1 MSLASLLVFAALW
14 AVPNGQKLASV
25 ENGELEGTTVMN
37 GVTLVRVTD
46 GATPVFE
53 DGGEYYLGVPSK
65 VMRARMKTIV
75 ENPDDVPTTK
85 FTLPGAKTAMSLPT
99 TAYDVVVIAP
109 PDHVE
114 KWNAYATLRHEQF
127 PDLTFEVVNT
137 FDIYDAY
144 PYPEWA
150 SANSKTADDD
160 CRNAAESIHKYLRE
174 NAREK
179 GVSYVILGSSWINA
193 QELDAGGT
201 WTNAPDT
208 VVHYLD
214 YTPMSITNSVPGI
227 KAKPRYDIYL
237 PSDMFYACLDINAAA
252 KYPWTAQSTN
262 DSEVVYSTIYYEDNS
277 DYRKSLYD
285 TGVDLIVS
293 RQPLKPISTWTS
305 VDDHTTKIWTQDEL
319 FTCFTQKLVRV
330 ATNYKGTGRI
340 GLTYGT
346 FGSTYTRGGAL
357 PADYEFY
364 DDIPNLFS
372 SERHSSI
379 YQDTEVAVRHVLRN
393 RIAQYRPVKA
403 VDTLGDQA
411 WTLGYATCSAASANF
426 YATDHDYATADN
438 HGWALGTGW
447 MSLASLK
454 TATGLIL
461 LNDVSLPC
469 QTGWQ
474 DYTGKDS
481 SGIVTCQPSMGEG
494 GVDSPFGGCVAS
506 VNNTREG
513 WSGGVDSD
521 SLSYTLSHQITR
533 AFCQENQDAGSTW
546 LQTHLVYA
554 GITETNEVSGTSVGN
569 TGMWCLLEHTLYGD
583 PLVKAP
589 AMTEDLSSSGSV
601 ELEAGSTNAYMSA
614 SSTGDMTWSGNA
626 RLKIMKDVSVAGT
639 AFTAEDGVTG
649 GVGGYVKFTGSAG
662 TVTLNTT
669 DRFYLGGVSNAN
681 EIVVNGANAIIDCD
695 NFATAPAK
703 IVFNMEDGATN
714 ILRGVKTGVLANT
727 AIEATGGTILFE
739 SSNLCGGTTISLDGT
754 TVALGADPSTGG
766 LVASGEP
773 LNAIFSGAGT
783 IQYHY
788 GTKLLKEYTIADGSS
803 IKEVELG
810 TLAVGFLYGGT
821 VGSSPTGWITSWS
834 GEKFSDSSAVL
845 GPEGFV
851 NVVAAGNHPYGS
863 VAAKKGFTIAFYAD
877 LAKCATD
884 GDKVML
890 SVGQVNSGNQILLT
904 AAEDKQIRLEVTGNG
919 GASITGTTATNTTFD
934 YPGDGFHLY
943 IVELQNSTVS
953 LSIDGGEKK
962 SDSSATVSLSSGMQI
977 GSQYGGLKSNGTA
990 TRVKALGM
998 AFGGIE
1004 GYDAILTDDEKA
1016 ELVAKYPARCYP
1028 LAVEVSCDFNV
1039 AGGNASVDKSADF
1052 ALGTYLGATKGDL
1065 VIEEGVT
1072 VNVPAIRLLNGSQAS
1087 SYVTNYVYGTLNVT
1101 GTNETSNVYYD
1112 QNRAND
1118 QGLGDYLMAGVMMG
1132 HWGGSSV
1139 MNVYGTVDNT
1149 YGYWLINYDA
1159 TLAQVLNIAGGRV
1172 KTKGISNYSTNASNA
1187 DRACGNNGTINISE
1201 GGVLEVASWPQR
1213 PGALGTMPIN
1223 IHEGTIKSYGD
1234 FVCPRPLTFASDEVE
1249 TYDDDGNVSGTETV
1263 NSTNYVDC
1271 AGNSIAFSG
1280 AWEGTGTVVLK
1291 DSVGGGSIALLN
1303 TIADTVTVVFDSS
1316 LTGFGTLKGSESTYS
1331 IPSTVTRKTIWLD
1344 DLTTTYTSSW
1354 SGTVYFCDLNGTIY
1368 QEIDDTN
1375 VFKPWSQVQITY
1387 DDIDYDFIYHAPK
1400 GVTTTEKWETLSN
1413 WSTLWTNG
1421 SETNYFQGISS
1432 GYSPHVPGT
1441 AYYVPVLIDGS
1452 KLLDIAQDADGYRT
1466 VKVGEVEG
1474 WNFQMGIVNGAH
1486 VKVGQLDKL
1495 QGGSKFARVD
1505 ATSRLTIESWGS
1517 KADGGSIDFYVAAP
1531 SGIVINAA
1539 YNRSTSVNYYFTGD
1553 GSVAYAGG
1561 ITKATHLIKEVSYTL
1576 SGSSGNLTLKR
1587 KKVIDFGGLGTEQQ
1601 VYSDAEGYCANAYE
1615 ALKAGINH
1623 FTIDVD
1629 ADGAYVTYVDYG
1641 TTPTDITLSNYLEA
1655 PDLSNTSYSYTL
1667 EAMWGYIAYGT
1678 VANAVTLSDSGSMPA
1693 VKFTNG
1699 YSGYTTTFSSLS
1711 GSGTIVSATTTTQK
1725 FVIPSASSYNG
1736 SIDLSAGSSL
1746 VGFGEAG
1753 SDSSSINVAS
1763 DATANLKNGG
1773 SWTAAGPISISGTLS
1788 CAGAATIS
1796 GTYITGAD
1804 NITVADGY
1812 EKFVFTDDDGNVYQ
1826 VLVAAKGSLSLFGY
1840 NGKYYESLE
1849 DAVAVAGENAIALY
1863 TNVES
1868 YTLASEQNLKLVL
1881 NGYTANILNCASSS
1895 EADGV
1900 TTYIGK
1906 TAAKVEYRI
1915 NGQLVD
1921 ESASESDT
1929 QVFHGWYEDTENSSE
1944 TVSAYYGY
1952 FTDAVAKVGGVLYD
1966 NWDDALAAAESSGRT
1981 IVVID
1986 SSSIPEGYYVNS
1998 SGNLAKSAASI
2009 GEGSSV
2015 QYFGSFTDAVKAA
2028 NNGSEKVTLLADVS
2042 AVYTM
2047 SKGETLVLNPNGYSY
2062 TIEAPSGYTLNCAGA
2077 GSALTYTITAN
2088 TSSITYWIDGVQATG
2103 YSPTEYSADDLPL
2116 ALPTDIPVKAGYV
2129 FQGWY
2134 TDASCSGE
2142 KISKLPVG
2150 YSGNANLYGRYA
2162 FNREIININFCHGQ
2176 TYGYLTDSASDQS
2189 TLMGDIPASAWN
2201 QISDSTSFTSSS
2213 SVLFNQSNTQ
2223 KTSIF
2228 SYLPSTGATNSY
2240 SGTYYANIQGYYAR
2254 KSSGGMGGR
2263 GGSSST
2269 TTYGTTNNVTQ
2280 LARYS
2285 GTSATS
2291 AATCDFL
2298 RGTFLAPNSTTLSA
2312 TASSSSGMFSFM
2324 SSTYTYNFS
2333 YTNTISLANV
2343 PFSTYDLTIYFSAL
2357 SSSYTSLSNLT
2368 VTSGSTS
2375 VGTKSAKWSTA
2386 GYTAN
2391 AAADTAFT
2399 EGSDAWTITGV
2410 TGNQALTITGPA
2422 FGNGICALQIVD
2434 RTPKTYTIKYYIDG
2448 VEQTDLAASYSDSD
2462 TTDTALATKPSKS
2475 GYKFDGWYTDSDCTF
2490 PATAVVAGDSGD
2502 KQFYGKWIEF
2512 GVDAN
2517 VISINVAQS
2526 DTTQIS
2532 TDQETLVGMIPSNC
2546 WSVIGQPSSGSASVS
2561 SGTMYNPHSGATATT
2576 NSLTAKAYCLNGSNW
2591 GYLGQSGKG
2600 DTNVPGSSFTYMT
2613 CFGSNRDRGTKNNTY
2628 FEVSGVPFVKYDI
2641 YFYFSGAAVGQSYSG
2656 AAVDFD
2662 YTNAYSVVALDTETI
2677 TDSTDNKVVA
2687 SDGSL
2692 YTSSLKTSWGD
2703 RTLTEPVLGSNVI
2716 KLSNVTTNAVKLGY
2730 ISVGGGV
2737 CAVQIVEV
2745 EPTYV
2750 TVGEG
2755 TSVSIDD
2762 LADAD
2767 GVILAG
2773 GTIDVGANGSVKK
2786 ICKVVSGTSVTV
2798 KAGSKTYDA
2807 AYVKGGYLYAADY
2820 TTKNVISINVAL
2832 ANARNGT
2839 SVSGSK
2845 MADATIGGLEGVRG
2859 SEWIDVITSDNSV
2872 NTTTNVDNLTI
2883 HMVAANNYGVG
2894 AKTVDGTPDNYR
2906 AAYLDDGESGAIVEI
2921 GNIPYRNY
2929 DAIVYFASDDTNLR
2943 SFRPATLNG
2952 TATGTDDWGTNLLAE
2967 AALGVNALRVTNF
2980 TAETLCITGGV
2991 KTTTARGGIAA
3002 VQLVENPT
3010 YDITYV
3016 VDGETATGFEPT
3028 FYLAGTATALPALE
3042 ERTGYTNTGWC
3053 RDADCL
3059 SPITEISASATGDM
3073 TLYVKYTAIKY
3084 PITYNVDGAS
3094 ASYSPATY
3102 TIEDAV
3108 ELPAASKP
3116 FTTFSG
3122 LFTDETLETAAE
3134 NIAVG
3139 TTGAKTF
3146 YGAFTDIYSETYS
3159 SGNADKATNVGNY
3172 NPKDAVTLAVPA
3184 SDDLT
3189 PGTVIIVTNVY
3200 FAVDSTSSTVA
3211 EFVTVGGV
3219 TSSAKS
3225 IESEACAVGVYLVN
3239 YAFPNGV
3246 EITVGESY
3254 AVTLLNGNFAEI
3266 DSNIRFKLADDDDAS
3281 VLTVSSVTEGYS
3293 AVSGVAGIIKSRAT
3307 FEAKNAISLNFNGGS
3322 YTAGSYEGLVKLPST
3337 AWLDCAGT
3345 SGSVTND
3352 DTVISWKAN
3361 TVYYYTSVSEGIL
3374 KGYLDDNNTTHPTV
3388 TVSSVPYDKY
3398 SVYVYAAADG
3408 TACPFS
3414 PVTVNG
3420 TSYTCSTDGV
3430 AYAGTDNWGYSQA
3443 ATSIAGT
3450 NVIIVTGLTAADLS
3464 IVGGNRSNG
3473 NYRGAIAAVQIVE
3486 ETSTSV
3492 TIAEG
3497 ETKSAADVAS
3507 ADVVKLAG
3515 GTLDLSAATL
3525 PLETFTLSADS
3536 TGTIKLPAG
3545 IEIPTVIAKAA
3556 ALPSGITYTV
3566 DGETITPYA
3575 TYEDGMI
3582 VLRLAPVPLYSNGYD
3597 NTNTVSTLLG
3607 GKLLNWSDEKFTDY
3621 ALIRDSVSNYAAK
3634 VTSST
3639 HPNGS
3644 LTGFDD
3650 EAAWSVMAVA
3660 RLAEVSGGVL
3670 WNIGGAAWSS
3680 GQTGIFLCRNSEGKI
3695 ELRKYTSTGSTGIT
3709 CPVQLVSDAA
3719 VNTTQYHSF
3728 ILTFDGGKTVDET
3741 TTYTYSL
3748 YIDGAL
3754 AGSTNVEEMITF
3766 SSGNGQIGS
3775 IYGGITYTDGAV
3787 GNGFNIDEVAIWTSD
3802 ISAYITSVA
3811 GQYPV
3816 WPKLGGVMLMTGTD
3830 GNWTDVALWENG
3842 VYAGAGEVTNRVS
3855 ATTTV
3860 TVNRELSLERF
3871 VVETTDD
3878 AADGAEAKFTV
3889 ASGASLA
3896 IAETEL
3902 GAPITIEPGIDLGTV
3917 SGTGA
3922 ITIIATNANY
3932 TMGGDMRASLKTNE
3946 TMIVAIGGESTGLEM
3961 DYSAANGSGFA
3972 PHLVFDGGIHSFG
3985 WKGDGNAFSS
3995 SGTADDPTMLVIN
4008 GATLN
4013 LTEQDLD
4020 GWNGAVNT
4028 STVIK
4033 VGDGS
4038 ALNLASY
4045 TGSMFFR
4052 GRLLLDP
4059 GSTMDFKNTA
4069 TSTHKGG
4076 IYGGTAT
4083 EETAQIYVA
4092 SPTGTATTAT
4102 ITLNSG
4108 STTKSLIATSG
4119 SNKHGMGV
4127 TVKDDA
4133 ILETYPA
4140 LEGSA
4145 SIVKYGNGIWRHK
4158 GDLANCSGTINV
4170 NAGTFEIYTD
4180 GVATN
4185 NATFNGSG
4193 AVEKTGSGT
4202 LVVTK
4207 GKEGSI
4213 TVKSGELVVPLVS
4226 GEVYYESGAEMDGGT
4241 IKFIDADGETLA
4253 TGSRIYRKPNLTLY
4267 WSSGTYWASSGNSAV
4282 FNTAADGTGT
4292 TLEPAEGDT
4301 LVIPAKS
4308 DTLYF
4313 GDKATNFVLNVAG
4326 DIAVG
4331 YASDTA
4337 SSLKDV
4343 ELNVASDATVTFN
4356 TWNVDY
4362 QPIISGSSVLTNG
4375 TVAFAK
4381 SLTLTVENTAK
4392 FDPAII
4398 AIPDDYTT
4406 LASNVTETAVVY
4418 SLYDSRSELPRVINV
4433 NISQDDVGAVT
4444 NTQATLV
4451 GNIPASAW
4459 LNTKTVNSSSNAT
4472 ILYSM
4477 DETTTSA
4484 GATVTVYATSAANY
4498 GRTETATPDYMIT
4511 YCGVKDDTDKTSS
4524 ITVTN
4529 IPFEK
4534 YDLYLYLS
4542 GHEVTN
4548 QTSLT
4553 EDMIANV
4560 NSSTSYYTNTNALRA
4575 IAVNGY
4581 WYTGD
4586 MTEGATVKGAACT
4599 DFASDTTMFTT
4610 WGVRESA
4617 EVGEGTNVLHITGL
4631 IGELSV
4637 QYLAGGQGVAAF
4649 QIVEHPVNYLEIDEG
4664 ESYTEAEVLAGG
4676 YEGVILTGGTL
4687 DLSEATL
4694 PSSLI
4699 LSGDST
4705 GGTFKFADSIS
4716 ADETLVM
4723 YASAVPSGTVSYYA
4737 GETAFTPG
4745 CAEIA
4750 DGVLRLAKYPAP
4762 FCWFDFESV
4771 PSTSSNKGT
4780 GSVAVGG
4787 EAGSESNLITINR
4800 ATADR
4805 ALVTVSGSVHPWGAT
4820 DLTQGA
4826 SFTLAVGLR
4835 SVTTA
4840 DSTLVSFG
4848 SGNTPQ
4854 VIGLFAD
4861 GANGVYV
4868 GEIASDY
4875 TSPKKVIS
4883 ATVEHAAEVFH
4894 YYVITVDKDTM
4905 SATLYVDGVQKGSGT
4920 LSVWPNSGYQLGS
4933 IFGKGTAGGAVR
4945 TGGIALEDFKVF
4957 PGILD
4962 ATQIKNATD
4971 EFAVYPTIVTVPA
4984 GETYNASAYS
4994 GDYVL
4999 AGAGTFT
5006 LTNFP
5011 SSVTAVP
5018 FTLCSEWTGTVV
5030 LPAVQSFN
5038 SWNQIVNA
5046 CGNANSTVK
5055 VMGIAGGYMSESGS
5069 VVPTL
5074 ELGGEV
5080 KITDGYSGSN
5090 RTNTIARLTG
5100 SGTFTIGWSTTG
5112 ALPFIV
5118 GEVADFTGTISNT
5131 SAQNITVEIQKFVVT
5146 SEPAA
5151 GDKLLA
5157 IGGTNYKTVSIASVV
5172 KDGAALDLK
5181 LTTKS
5186 DGIYVALPDLVDSA
5200 DTPVGY
5206 VDDAGNAIITNL
5218 TGKAIAVTADS
5229 TFKVYYGTLEITGAF
5244 DATASLSGETLTLV
5258 LSESGSVT
5266 VDSVAIPVVP
5276 ELNLAVAAPFAISE
5290 ATDDDDGATLVVKTI
5305 PGLWYAVKYADTIA
5319 GLAASDV
5326 ATTAYVQATT
5336 ASTPLTAPTG
5346 AATTRFYR
5354 IIVKPAK

>member
-1 MSLASLLVFAALW
+1 MSISSLFVVAALW
-14 AVPNGQKLASV
+14 AVPNGQKLASI

-37 GVTLVRVTD
+37 GVTLIRVTD

-53 DGGEYYLGVPSK
+53 SGGTYYLGVPSK

-85 FTLPGAKTAMSLPT
+85 FSLPGAVSLMSLPT

-114 KWNAYATLRHEQF
+114 KWNSYATLRHEQF

-137 FDIYDAY
+137 FDIYDEY

-150 SANSKTADDD
+150 SANSLAADDD

-174 NAREK
+174 NARDK

-237 PSDMFYACLDINAAA
+237 PSDMFYACLDINSAA

-262 DSEVVYSTIYYEDNS
+262 DSEVVYSSIYYEDNS

-319 FTCFTQKLVRV
+319 FDCFTQKLVRV

-461 LNDVSLPC
+461 LNDVSMPC

-533 AFCQENQDAGSTW
+533 AFCEENQDAGSTW

-554 GITETNEVSGTSVGN
+554 GITETNQVSGTSVGN

-589 AMTEDLSSSGSV
+589 AMTENLATTGTIALD
-601 ELEAGSTNAYMSA
+601 AGSTNAYMTA
-614 SSTGDMTWSGNA
+614 SSTGDMTWSVDASVGADLRAA
-626 RLKIMKDVSVAGT
+626 RLKIMKDVSVSGT

-649 GVGGYVKFTGSAG
+649 GVGGYVKFLGSAG

-669 DRFYLGGVSNAN
+669 DRFYLGGVSNVS

-783 IQYHY
+783 IQYQY

-877 LAKCATD
+877 LAKCASD

-904 AAEDKQIRLEVTGNG
+904 AAEDKQVRLEVTGNG

-934 YPGDGFHLY
+934 YPGDGYHLY

-977 GSQYGGLKSNGTA
+977 GSQYGGLKSNGSA

-1016 ELVAKYPARCYP
+1016 ELVAKYPARSYP

-1052 ALGTYLGATKGDL
+1052 AVGTYLGATKGDL

-1159 TLAQVLNIAGGRV
+1159 TLAQVLNIAGGHV

-1303 TIADTVTVVFDSS
+1303 TIADTVIVVFDSS
-1316 LTGFGTLKGSESTYS
+1316 LTGFGTLKNCESTYS

-1344 DLTTTYTSSW
+1344 DLTETYTSSW

-1375 VFKPWSQVQITY
+1375 VFKPWSQVQIAY
-1387 DDIDYDFIYHAPK
+1387 DNVDYDFIYHAPK
-1400 GVTTTEKWETLSN
+1400 GSATTEKWETLSN

-1421 SETNYFQGISS
+1421 SETNFFQGISS

-1441 AYYVPVLIDGS
+1441 AYYVPVLIDGAE
-1452 KLLDIAQDADGYRT
+1452 LTDIALDSDGYRT
-1466 VKVGEVEG
+1466 VKVAEVEG

-1486 VKVGQLDKL
+1486 VKIGQLDKL

-1553 GSVAYAGG
+1553 GSVVYAGG

-1576 SGSSGNLTLKR
+1576 SGTSGNLTLKR
-1587 KKVIDFGGLGTEQQ
+1587 KKVIDFGGSGTAQQ

-1667 EAMWGYIAYGT
+1667 EAMWGYIATGT
-1678 VANAVTLSDSGSMPA
+1678 ISTSVTLSDSGSMPA

-1725 FVIPSASSYNG
+1725 FVIPSTSSYNG
-1736 SIDLSAGSSL
+1736 SVDLSAGSSL

-1753 SDSSSINVAS
+1753 STSSSINVAS
-1763 DATANLKNGG
+1763 GATANLKNGG
-1773 SWTAAGPISISGTLS
+1773 SWTAAGPIAISGTLS

-1804 NITVADGY
+1804 NITVAGGY

-1849 DAVAVAGENAIALY
+1849 EAVEVAGENAITLY

-1881 NGYTANILNCASSS
+1881 NGYTANILNCASFS

-1900 TTYIGK
+1900 TTYVGK

-1915 NGQLVD
+1915 NGQLVE

-1966 NWDDALAAAESSGRT
+1966 NWTDALAAAESSGRT

-2176 TYGYLTDSASDQS
+2176 TYGYLTSSASDQS
-2189 TLMGDIPASAWN
+2189 TMMGDIPASAWN

-2223 KTSIF
+2223 KTSLF
-2228 SYLPSTGATNSY
+2228 SYLPSTGATTSY

-2263 GGSSST
+2263 GGSSSST
-2269 TTYGTTNNVTQ
+2269 TTYGTTNNVTA

-2298 RGTFLAPNSTTLSA
+2298 RGAFLAPNSTVLSA
-2312 TASSSSGMFSFM
+2312 TASSSSSGFSFM
-2324 SSTYTYNFS
+2324 RTTYTYSFS

-2343 PFSTYDLTIYFSAL
+2343 PFEKYDLTLYFSAL

-2434 RTPKTYTIKYYIDG
+2434 RTPKTYTITYYIDG
-2448 VEQTDLAASYSDSD
+2448 VEQTDLASSYSDSD

-2532 TDQETLVGMIPSNC
+2532 TDQETLVGMIPSTY

-2561 SGTMYNPHSGATATT
+2561 SGTMYNPHLGATATT

-2613 CFGSNRDRGTKNNTY
+2613 CFGSNRDRATKNNTY

-2641 YFYFSGAAVGQSYSG
+2641 YFYFSGATVGQSYSG
-2656 AAVDFD
+2656 VAVDFD

-2798 KAGSKTYDA
+2798 KAGSKQYDA

-2832 ANARNGT
+2832 ANNRNNT
-2839 SVSGSK
+2839 SVSDSK
-2845 MADATIGGLEGVRG
+2845 MANETIGGLEGVRG
-2859 SEWIDVITSDNSV
+2859 SEWIDVITSNTSV
-2872 NTTTNVDNLTI
+2872 NTTTNVDGLTI

-2906 AAYLDDGESGAIVEI
+2906 AAYLDDGGNGAIVEI

-2967 AALGVNALRVTNF
+2967 AALGVNALRVANL

-2991 KTTTARGGIAA
+2991 KSTTARGGIAA

-3010 YDITYV
+3010 YDITYM
-3016 VDGETATGFEPT
+3016 VDGETASGFEPT
-3028 FYLAGTATALPALE
+3028 FYLAGTSTALPALE

-3084 PITYNVDGAS
+3084 PITYIVDGAC

-3122 LFTDETLETAAE
+3122 WFTDEALETAAE

-3139 TTGAKTF
+3139 TTGVKTF
-3146 YGAFTDIYSETYS
+3146 YGAFTDIYSETYTN
-3159 SGNADKATNVGNY
+3159 GNADKATNVGNY

-3211 EFVTVGGV
+3211 EFVTIGGV

-3225 IESEACAVGVYLVN
+3225 IETEAYAEGVYLVN
-3239 YAFPNGV
+3239 YAFPTGV
-3246 EITVGESY
+3246 EITVGASY
-3254 AVTLLNGNFAEI
+3254 AVTLLNGNSDVI
-3266 DSNIRFKLADDDDAS
+3266 DSTVRFKLAASGDAS
-3281 VLTVSSVTEGYS
+3281 VLTVSSVTTGYS
-3293 AVSGVAGIIKSRAT
+3293 AISGVIGLVKSRA
-3307 FEAKNAISLNFNGGS
+3307 AL
-3322 YTAGSYEGLVKLPST
+3322 
-3337 AWLDCAGT
+3337 
-3345 SGSVTND
+3345 
-3352 DTVISWKAN
+3352 
-3361 TVYYYTSVSEGIL
+3361 
-3374 KGYLDDNNTTHPTV
+3374 V
-3388 TVSSVPYDKY
+3388 TVES
-3398 SVYVYAAADG
+3398 
-3408 TACPFS
+3408 
-3414 PVTVNG
+3414 
-3420 TSYTCSTDGV
+3420 
-3430 AYAGTDNWGYSQA
+3430 
-3443 ATSIAGT
+3443 
-3450 NVIIVTGLTAADLS
+3450 
-3464 IVGGNRSNG
+3464 
-3473 NYRGAIAAVQIVE
+3473 GA
-3486 ETSTSV
+3486 
-3492 TIAEG
+3492 
-3497 ETKSAADVAS
+3497 TKSAAEIAS
-3507 ADVVKLAG
+3507 GSRVKLTG
-3515 GTLDLSAATL
+3515 GTLDLSAAKL
-3525 PLETFTLSADS
+3525 PIESFTLSENS

-3556 ALPSGITYTV
+3556 ALPASGAITYEV
-3566 DGETITPYA
+3566 DGETITPYV
-3575 TYEDGMI
+3575 TVENGML

-3597 NTNTVSTLLG
+3597 NGNTVSTLLG
-3607 GKLLNWSDEKFTDY
+3607 GTILNWTDEKFTDY

-3660 RLAEVSGGVL
+3660 KLAEVSGGVL

-3728 ILTFDGGKTVDET
+3728 ILTFDGGKTEDET

-3754 AGSTNVEEMITF
+3754 AGATNLESAITF
-3766 SSGNGQIGS
+3766 STGNGQIGS
-3775 IYGGITYTDGAV
+3775 VYGGITYTDGAV
-3787 GNGFNIDEVAIWTSD
+3787 GSGFNIDEVAIWTSD
-3802 ISAYITSVA
+3802 ISAYVTSVA
-3811 GQYPV
+3811 GQYPL
-3816 WPKLGGVMLMTGTD
+3816 WPKLGGVMLMAGTD
-3830 GNWTDVALWENG
+3830 GSWTDAALWENG

-3878 AADGAEAKFTV
+3878 AAEGAEAKFTV

-3896 IAETEL
+3896 IGETEL

-3932 TMGGDMRASLKTNE
+3932 TMGSDMRASLKTNE
-3946 TMIVAIGGESTGLEM
+3946 TTIVAMGGESTGLKM
-3961 DYSAANGSGFA
+3961 DYSGSSISNFL
-3972 PHLVFDGGIHSFG
+3972 PHLVFDGGVHSFG
-3985 WKGDGNAFSS
+3985 WKGNGGWFSS
-3995 SGTADDPTMLVIN
+3995 TGTTNNPTMLVIN

-4076 IYGGTAT
+4076 IFGGTAS

-4108 STTKSLIATSG
+4108 STIKSLIATSG
-4119 SNKHGMGV
+4119 SDSHGMGV

-4158 GDLANCSGTINV
+4158 GDLANCTGTITV

-4185 NATFNGSG
+4185 NATFAGSG

-4213 TVKSGELVVPLVS
+4213 TVKSGELVIPLVS
-4226 GEVYYESGAEMDGGT
+4226 GEVYYESGATMDGGT
-4241 IKFIDADGETLA
+4241 IKFIDADGTVLA

-4343 ELNVASDATVTFN
+4343 ELNVTSGATVTFN
-4356 TWNVDY
+4356 TWNEAY

-4398 AIPDDYTT
+4398 AIPDEWTA
-4406 LASNVTETAVVY
+4406 LVSNVTETAVVY

-4451 GNIPASAW
+4451 GDIPASAW
-4459 LNTKTVNSSSNAT
+4459 LNTKTVNSSSNGT

-4477 DETTTSA
+4477 DETTAAA

-4498 GRTETATPDYMIT
+4498 GRTDTATPDYMIT

-4524 ITVTN
+4524 ITVTD
-4529 IPFEK
+4529 IPFDK

-4553 EDMIANV
+4553 EDTIANV

-4575 IAVNGY
+4575 VAVNGY

-4586 MTEGATVKGAACT
+4586 MTTGATLKGAACT

-4649 QIVEHPVNYLEIDEG
+4649 QIVEHPVNYLEIDEND
-4664 ESYTEAEVLAGG
+4664 SYTEAEVLAGG
-4676 YEGVILTGGTL
+4676 YEGVILKGGTL
-4687 DLSEATL
+4687 DLSAATL

-4723 YASAVPSGTVSYYA
+4723 YAGAVPSGTVSYYA

-4750 DGVLRLAKYPAP
+4750 DGILRLAKYPAP

-4771 PSTSSNKGT
+4771 PSASSNKGT

-4787 EAGSESNLITINR
+4787 ETGSESNLITINR
-4800 ATADR
+4800 STSDK
-4805 ALVTVSGSVHPWGAT
+4805 ALVTVSGSVHPWGGT

-4848 SGNTPQ
+4848 NGNTPQ

-4861 GANGVYV
+4861 GVNGVYV
-4868 GEIASDY
+4868 GEIASGS
-4875 TSPKKVIS
+4875 TSPTKVFS

-4894 YYVITVDKDTM
+4894 YYVLTVDKDTM
-4905 SATLYVDGVQKGSGT
+4905 TATLYVDGVKKGSGT

-4933 IFGKGTAGGAVR
+4933 IFGNGTAGGAVR

-4957 PGILD
+4957 SGILD

-4971 EFAVYPTIVTVPA
+4971 EFAVYPTVVTVPA

-5011 SSVTAVP
+5011 SSVSAVP
-5018 FTLCSEWTGTVV
+5018 FILCSEWTGTVV

-5038 SWNQIVNA
+5038 EWNKIVNA

-5080 KITDGYSGSN
+5080 KITNGYSGNDSYGVA

-5112 ALPFIV
+5112 ELPFIV
-5118 GEVADFTGTISNT
+5118 GEVADFSGAISNT
-5131 SAQNITVEIQKFVVT
+5131 SAANIKFEIQKFVVT

-5186 DGIYVALPDLVDSA
+5186 DGIYVALPDLVDS
-5200 DTPVGY
+5200 DEVPVGY
-5206 VDDAGNAIITNL
+5206 VDDDGNAIITNL
-5218 TGKAIAVTADS
+5218 TGKAIAVTADT

-5244 DATASLSGETLTLV
+5244 DASASLSGETLTLV
-5258 LSESGSVT
+5258 LSETGSVT

-5290 ATDDDDGATLVVKTI
+5290 ATDDTDGATLVVKTI
-5305 PGLWYAVKYADTIA
+5305 PGLWYAVKYADTLA

-5326 ATTAYVQATT
+5326 ATTTYVQATT

-5346 AATTRFYR
+5346 SSTTRFYR
-5354 IIVKPAK
+5354 IVVTHVQ